1 MTALP
6 YVTWLILC
14 SAPPYIKPLDKSVN
28 LVQGDKL
35 ELTCT
40 AWGNPTPNITW
51 IKNWEGESEELT
63 TVEPRILLGSDGKLE
78 NAQLNITGV
87 TYDDYGFYTCNVTNI
102 YGTVQS
108 TIKVRVK
115 GWLKFI

>member
-1 MTALP
+1 M
-6 YVTWLILC
+6 
-14 SAPPYIKPLDKSVN
+14 N

-40 AWGNPTPNITW
+40 AWGNPSFKITW
-51 IKNWEGESEELT
+51 IKNWEGENLELT
-63 TVEPRILLGSDGKLE
+63 ATDRILLGSDGKLE
-78 NAQLNITGV
+78 NAQLNITAV
-87 TYDDYGFYTCNVTNI
+87 TYDDYGFYTCNATNP
-102 YGTVQS
+102 YGSLQS